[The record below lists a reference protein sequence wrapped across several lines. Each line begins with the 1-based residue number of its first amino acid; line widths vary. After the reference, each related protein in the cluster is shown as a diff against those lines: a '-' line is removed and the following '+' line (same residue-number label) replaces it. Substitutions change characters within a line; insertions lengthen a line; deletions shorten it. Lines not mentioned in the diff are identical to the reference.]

1 MSYPNEN
8 NTIFLKNSKGSKNI
22 NFLIKIIYKI
32 LCIIKEIYSLI
43 RKRKNMNGY
52 WIDDQIESWVSNSD
66 SIDDKEG
73 EFLYIK
79 FENYFFFTFKQTF
92 SNPIVS
98 TVNQKT
104 TKNV

>member
-1 MSYPNEN
+1 MYQNEN

-79 FENYFFFTFKQTF
+79 FENYYF
-92 SNPIVS
+92 
-98 TVNQKT
+98 
-104 TKNV
+104 

>member
-1 MSYPNEN
+1 MYFIIIFSFIIGTITNVIYKFFFWYQNEN

-79 FENYFFFTFKQTF
+79 FENYYF
-92 SNPIVS
+92 
-98 TVNQKT
+98 
-104 TKNV
+104 